1 VSCVA
6 NWTEHGGGH
15 SDSIVCRWGTFVRV
29 VDGALSVVSRPSAEL
44 RTLIGLRDA
53 AVALMDAESDWDRPD
68 GRRAV
73 EPLRVACRQA
83 Y

>member
-1 VSCVA
+1 M
-6 NWTEHGGGH
+6 
-15 SDSIVCRWGTFVRV
+15 
-29 VDGALSVVSRPSAEL
+29 VSRPSAEL